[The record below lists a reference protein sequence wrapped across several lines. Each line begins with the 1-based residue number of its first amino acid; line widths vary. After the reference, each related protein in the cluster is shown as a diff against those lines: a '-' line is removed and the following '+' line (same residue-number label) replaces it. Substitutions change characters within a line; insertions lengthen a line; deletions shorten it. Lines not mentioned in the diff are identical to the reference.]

1 MPRLTASL
9 ALIAALATT
18 LGLAACQP
26 SAETPGSDPAPD
38 AAVTPVQSTAEMP
51 ADAPPQEEASVPEGE
66 LLGEGDRTC
75 RDTIGEA
82 ASARLVARC
91 IAVSPATRPP
101 CNADNICALI
111 QDEIDRACG
120 QYGPGETKPAECA
133 A

>member
-1 MPRLTASL
+1 MTRLTASL
-9 ALIAALATT
+9 ALIAV

-26 SAETPGSDPAPD
+26 AAEAPAEAAASAGSTEVPL
-38 AAVTPVQSTAEMP
+38 QSTAEMP
-51 ADAPPQEEASVPEGE
+51 ADAPPQEEAIVPEGE

-101 CNADNICALI
+101 CNADNVCALI

-120 QYGPGETKPAECA
+120 QYGPGEAKPAECA